1 MRVLIRLPAPLQ
13 AMVGAPP
20 EVALAL
26 ADGADLAVALDA
38 LRSSPAPLPLVESK
52 IRDETG
58 ELRQHVNVFVDGV
71 DVRRGAGTGTVL
83 RDGATV
89 IVLSAVSGG

>member
-1 MRVLIRLPAPLQ
+1 VRVLIRLPAPLQ

-20 EVALAL
+20 EVALEL
-26 ADGADLAVALDA
+26 ADGADLAAALDA

-58 ELRQHVNVFVDGV
+58 ELRRHVNAFADGH
-71 DVRRGAGTGTVL
+71 DVKRDAGTRTTL

>member
-1 MRVLIRLPAPLQ
+1 MRVLPSGSRGLLLELDLSHNAIA
-13 AMVGAPP
+13 AVESGAFRG
-20 EVALAL
+20 LANH
-26 ADGADLAVALDA
+26 
-38 LRSSPAPLPLVESK
+38 LRSPPAPLPLVESK

-58 ELRQHVNVFVDGV
+58 ELRRHVNAFVDGH
-71 DVRRGAGTGTVL
+71 DVKRDAGTRTTL